1 MITGFTC
8 GTFDLFHA
16 GHILM
21 LDECKKQCDHL
32 IVGIQTNPHL
42 DRKDKNKP
50 IQSIVERQ
58 IEVSAC
64 KYVDDIIVYET
75 EEDLN
80 VLLCTLPINVRFI
93 GKDWEGKQIT
103 GGDIC
108 KRRGIEI
115 VYNKRDHPFST
126 TELKERIK
134 CS

>member
-1 MITGFTC
+1 
-8 GTFDLFHA
+8 
-16 GHILM
+16 M

-93 GKDWEGKQIT
+93 GEDWKDKQIT
-103 GGDIC
+103 GADVC
-108 KRRGIEI
+108 KSRGIHI
-115 VYNKRDHPFST
+115 RFTKREHPFST